1 MASYRTCPYCGANL
15 DPGEK
20 CECRK
25 TEEYL
30 EGKRAF
36 IVRLK
41 LCLLEANVGL
51 ADLKLLDDETVEVT
65 YTNGYKRKINIAMD
79 SRIAIVRDVA
89 IHI

>member
-1 MASYRTCPYCGANL
+1 MASYRICPYCGANL

-20 CECRK
+20 CECREK
-25 TEEYL
+25 EEHL
-30 EGKRAF
+30 EEKRAF

-41 LCLLEANVGL
+41 LCLLEAKVNL

-65 YTNGYKRKINIAMD
+65 YTNGCKRKINIAMD